1 VYFNWL
7 TPKAQARTTGDKGM
21 GAYVLEPIEAGET
34 VAAFGGWL
42 ADEGQLRSLPAERI
56 SRTMQVDE
64 HLYLVS
70 GETGDPGDYVN
81 HSCTPN
87 CGLAGNMLVVAIR
100 DIAIGEELCF
110 DYAMSDGGDYDEF
123 DCLCGSVECRG
134 VVTGRD
140 WQLPELQL
148 RYAGWFSPYL
158 ARKIA
163 RQSQPF

>member
-1 VYFNWL
+1 V
-7 TPKAQARTTGDKGM
+7 Q
-21 GAYVLEPIEAGET
+21 I
-34 VAAFGGWL
+34 
-42 ADEGQLRSLPAERI
+42 
-56 SRTMQVDE
+56 DE

-70 GETGDPGDYVN
+70 GEIADPGDYVN

-87 CGLAGNMLVVAIR
+87 CGLAGNMLVVAVR
-100 DIAIGEELCF
+100 DIAIGEELTF

-123 DCLCGSVECRG
+123 DCLCGSAECRG

-163 RQSQPF
+163 HQSQ